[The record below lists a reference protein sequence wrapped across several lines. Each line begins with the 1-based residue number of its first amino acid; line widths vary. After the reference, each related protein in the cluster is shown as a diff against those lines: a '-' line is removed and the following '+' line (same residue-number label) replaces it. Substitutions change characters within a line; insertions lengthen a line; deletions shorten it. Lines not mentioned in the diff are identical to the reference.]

1 MHAVAEQ
8 NGVAAIQDCTIDDG
22 VAVCTGV
29 RSAAGSMSTVAVT
42 TETVSQKALPV
53 QVTGVPGAENGAV
66 AVGFGAVGLGVG
78 RHGVHRRRC
87 GWLGVVIGW

>member
-1 MHAVAEQ
+1 MAEQ
-8 NGVAAIQDCTIDDG
+8 NGVAAIQDCTIDNG

-53 QVTGVPGAENGAV
+53 QVTGVTGADNGAV
-66 AVGFGAVGLGVG
+66 AVGFGAAGLALGGMGFV
-78 RHGVHRRRC
+78 V
-87 GWLGVVIGW
+87 GVVGGLVW